1 MDPSLNLPSSSCAQ
15 PISRKQEEALLARA
29 RRGDR
34 GAFAALIE
42 PYRDRLFAT
51 AVRVLGNPDDA
62 AEVTQ
67 DALLRTFWK
76 LTGFHH
82 RARFYT
88 WLYRITL
95 NLCYRRL
102 ERRRR
107 EPLLSLPASESDERD
122 ARPEERLPDP
132 AASPREA
139 AASLET
145 AALIRQALAA
155 LPPWE
160 FQILI
165 LREFEGLSYDEVAQT
180 LHIPKGTVMSRLH
193 RARLALAAQL
203 KTLGVQASSQQASP

>member
-1 MDPSLNLPSSSCAQ
+1 MELSSSLPLSSSAN
-15 PISRKQEEALLARA
+15 PISPNQEDRLLARA

-34 GAFAALIE
+34 GAFAALVE
-42 PYRDRLFAT
+42 PYRDRLYAT
-51 AVRVLGNPDDA
+51 ALRLLGNADDA

-76 LTGFHH
+76 LTGFHG

-102 ERRRR
+102 DHRRR
-107 EPLLSLPASESDERD
+107 EPMLSPPAADPDE
-122 ARPEERLPDP
+122 PQTPQEERLPDP
-132 AASPREA
+132 AASPRDA

-145 AALIRQALAA
+145 VVMVRQALAT
-155 LPPWE
+155 LPPRD

-165 LREFEGLSYDEVAQT
+165 LREFEGLSYEEVAQT
-180 LHIPKGTVMSRLH
+180 LRLPRGTVMSRLH
-193 RARLALAAQL
+193 RARLALAEQL
-203 KTLGVQASSQQASP
+203 KKLGVQG